1 MKQVLGSASS
11 GWNYNDQFAFTN
23 FAYIEPP
30 YVKPVPKDENAP
42 KEHIDVNMI
51 PGIKHYVND
60 K

>member
-1 MKQVLGSASS
+1 M
-11 GWNYNDQFAFTN
+11 
-23 FAYIEPP
+23 EPP